1 MNKPLHSIAGRMAEL
16 VNINGHKDNNG
27 KDHQSAKA
35 TGSASAELFQ
45 IFSTFDDA
53 VILISKEG
61 TTVLGNSA
69 AVTLLGLDPTG
80 WPIEEVTKKLNL
92 STTDGLPVPY
102 ADLPIKHALQ
112 GHASSGQCFCV
123 IDENNQTIYL
133 TISSHPLILAQQLSG
148 AILRISRKFKSNDPD
163 RHITDLERESSALK
177 AIFDSAPE
185 AIVVVDENCRLIM
198 SNPKARWLY
207 DPLSFT
213 PPDFLTEKPDC
224 HSSGNSSS
232 EIIALPLS
240 RTVFQGE
247 IIYDF
252 EMEFKQPNT
261 PVKHILINTSPI
273 WDQEGK
279 ITGGVG
285 IFHDITERKLE
296 KLELQRIRQELADRV
311 EIRTRELSETVI
323 TLKNEIKERAKIE
336 NKLRLSEAKLKKISK
351 KMLDALEADRK
362 TIAKELHDSIGA
374 SLAAIKFSLE
384 EKLTRM
390 TSTPPNDL
398 ISLESIVS
406 YLMDTI
412 KETKRISANLR
423 PSTMD
428 DLGLSATITW
438 FCREFKTF
446 YKNIEIDQN
455 IEIDE
460 DDISETMKIVI
471 YRILQE
477 AMTNA
482 AKHGRPDRIGL
493 ALKRRGMDVLL
504 TISDDGLGFD
514 PGTGLIS
521 MDPLSGHGISG
532 MKERAEICGGNISI
546 ESRSGGGT
554 RVAVTIPIATK
565 CVRPSM

>member
-1 MNKPLHSIAGRMAEL
+1 MDKPLRAIAGRMAEL
-16 VNINGHKDNNG
+16 VNISGYHDNNG
-27 KDHQSAKA
+27 KDSRSAKA
-35 TGSASAELFQ
+35 NGSASAELFQ
-45 IFSTFDDA
+45 IFSTLDDP

-69 AVTLLGLDPTG
+69 AITLLGLDPKG
-80 WPIEEVTKKLNL
+80 WPIEKVVKKLNL
-92 STTDGLPVPY
+92 FTTDRLPVAY
-102 ADLPIKHALQ
+102 EDLPIKRALE
-112 GHASSGQCFCV
+112 GHSFPGQCFCI
-123 IDENNQTIYL
+123 IDENNKAIYFK
-133 TISSHPLILAQQLSG
+133 ISSHPLIFDQELSG
-148 AILRISRKFKSNDPD
+148 AILIISSKFKNNDPD
-163 RHITDLERESSALK
+163 RHVTDLERESSALK
-177 AIFDSAPE
+177 AIFDGAPE

-207 DPLSFT
+207 DPPAFT
-213 PPDFLTEKPDC
+213 PPAFLTEKPDRHC
-224 HSSGNSSS
+224 PEVSLS

-240 RTVFQGE
+240 RTVFKGE
-247 IIYDF
+247 SIYDF
-252 EMEFKQPNT
+252 EMEFSQPDK

-273 WDQEGK
+273 WDHEGK

-285 IFHDITERKLE
+285 IFHDITERKIE

-311 EIRTRELSETVI
+311 EIRTRELSETVQ
-323 TLKNEIKERAKIE
+323 TLKNEIEERANIE

-398 ISLESIVS
+398 ISLENIVS

-446 YKNIEIDQN
+446 YKSIEIHQN
-455 IEIDE
+455 IEINE

-482 AKHGRPDRIGL
+482 AKHGRPGRIDL
-493 ALKRRGMDVLL
+493 ALKKRGSDVLL
-504 TISDDGLGFD
+504 SISDDGLGFD

-532 MKERAEICGGNISI
+532 MKERAEICGGNINI
-546 ESRSGGGT
+546 ESKSGNGT
-554 RVAVTIPIATK
+554 LVEVTIPIAKK
-565 CVRPSM
+565 CL